1 MHGAQEQVKRNEET
15 AKREISE
22 LQHELLRKEKEIATF
37 NLKLQD
43 SYS

>member
-22 LQHELLRKEKEIATF
+22 LQHELFRKEKEIATL